1 MPGLMMD
8 IDLNVALILRRMRA
22 VHHRSRVI
30 SRSASRPDGSSRSTT
45 FVAVLDRSERLA
57 AGLAQLGVAPG
68 DRVGSLAWNTQ
79 EHVEIYYAVM
89 GMGAVL
95 HTANPRLH
103 EDQLVYTINHARD
116 TVLIV
121 ESSLCIQIRG
131 LRHRLPHLEHVVV
144 IGAIDGAFAPGEI
157 EFEDLIAQAKEPLA
171 PVDVDERAAAAL
183 CYTSGTTGDPK
194 GVLYTHRS
202 IVLHALAM
210 AGRDVFRIS
219 EQDVV
224 LGLVPLFHAL
234 GWGLPFL
241 CGITGAHMVLPGPN
255 LHPQAVAELIS
266 DHRVTWAGGVPTVWM
281 DLLRFVRERAS
292 AGSPVDL
299 SSVQTVV
306 AGGTA
311 VPEAL
316 MRAYGDLGVSFVQGW
331 GMTEVFPG
339 ATMVTPSAM
348 DDTEDG
354 WRLRTTVGRVS
365 PLYEMRVVADDGT
378 ESPRDGVT
386 VGELEIR
393 GPMVAS
399 SYLNLAASENSF
411 RDGWLRTGDV
421 GTIDANGWVRI
432 TDRLKDAIKSG
443 GEWISSVDL
452 ESALMAHPSVRE
464 AAVIGRPDARWG
476 ERPAA
481 FVVTDT
487 AVDTDELRDHLTGR
501 VAKWWIPDDFR
512 RMDSIP
518 RTSTGKFDKKAL
530 RENLE
535 ISASGIGSTAANGDD
550 PRETHT
556 ATRRH
561 IR

>member
-1 MPGLMMD
+1 MD
-8 IDLNVALILRRMRA
+8 VDLNVALILRRMRA

-30 SRSASRPDGSSRSTT
+30 SRSASRPDGPSRSAT
-45 FVAVLDRSERLA
+45 FAEVLDRSERLA
-57 AGLAQLGVAPG
+57 AGLAQLGVKPG

-79 EHVEIYYAVM
+79 EHLETYYAVT

-103 EDQLVYTINHARD
+103 EDQLVYTVNHARD
-116 TVLIV
+116 SVLIV
-121 ESSLCIQIRG
+121 ESSFRAQIDG
-131 LRHRLPHLEHVVV
+131 LRHRLPHLQHVVV
-144 IGAIDGAFAPGEI
+144 IEAAGSDLAHGEI
-157 EFEDLIAQAKEPLA
+157 GFEDLIAQAPQPLA

-194 GVLYTHRS
+194 GVLYSHRS
-202 IVLHALAM
+202 IVLHSLAM
-210 AGRDVFRIS
+210 AGRDVFRIG
-219 EQDVV
+219 EEDVV

-241 CGITGAHMVLPGPN
+241 CGLTGADMVLPGPN
-255 LHPQAVAELIS
+255 LQPDAVAELIS
-266 DHRVTWAGGVPTVWM
+266 EHRVTWAGGVPTVWM
-281 DLLRFVRERAS
+281 DLLRLLQVRAS
-292 AGSPVDL
+292 AGTPVDL
-299 SSVQTVV
+299 SSLKTVV

-316 MRAYGDLGVSFVQGW
+316 MRAYGDLGVGFVQGW

-348 DDTEDG
+348 ADTDG
-354 WRLRTTVGRVS
+354 GWQLRTSAGRVS
-365 PLYEMRVVADDGT
+365 PLYEMRVVTADGT
-378 ESPRDGVT
+378 ELPRDGVT

-393 GPMVAS
+393 GPMVAG
-399 SYLNLAASENSF
+399 SYLDLPVSENSF

-421 GTIDANGWVRI
+421 GTIDANGWMRI

-452 ESALMAHPSVRE
+452 ESALMAHPSVHE
-464 AAVIGRPDARWG
+464 AAVVGRPDARWG

-481 FVVTDT
+481 FVVTDR

-512 RMDSIP
+512 RLEHIP

-530 RENLE
+530 RESLE
-535 ISASGIGSTAANGDD
+535 IRA
-550 PRETHT
+550 
-556 ATRRH
+556 
-561 IR
+561 